1 MFSYTYLIKY
11 PLKFLTCFSIKHF
24 KIFHTIKICMFKF
37 IIYCKPRCIICWIY
51 FTFKY
56 YFHFH
61 ITTSL
66 KLSFYMYL
74 LI

>member
-11 PLKFLTCFSIKHF
+11 PLKFLTCF
-24 KIFHTIKICMFKF
+24 CMFKF